1 MARPILGLQEPKMQT
16 RDLIQANRSGT
27 HICGL
32 SGVALL
38 KRLRESRSPRYL
50 RAMAQL
56 DAGGHGLDPRQ
67 IDSLITAIRE
77 ELPEITIEQLPVGIV
92 SKCYLGAPF
101 EVHSLDLD
109 GNILKH
115 FRGTESMP
123 PLMERAR
130 SLALHGAYTL
140 VEVYKDGLRAVS
152 LDGSVC
158 FTPI

>member
-1 MARPILGLQEPKMQT
+1 MARPILGLQGSKVKP
-16 RDLIQANRSGT
+16 DLLQAVRPGSRVGT
-27 HICGL
+27 L
-32 SGVALL
+32 TGVALE

-67 IDSLITAIRE
+67 IQSLIEAIRE
-77 ELPEITIEQLPVGIV
+77 ELPEIAIEQLPVGIV

-109 GNILKH
+109 GNILQH
-115 FRGTESMP
+115 FRGAEPMP

-130 SLALHGAYTL
+130 SLALHGAYML
-140 VEVYKDGLRAVS
+140 VEVYKDCLRGIGA
-152 LDGSVC
+152 DGTVC
-158 FTPI
+158 VTPI